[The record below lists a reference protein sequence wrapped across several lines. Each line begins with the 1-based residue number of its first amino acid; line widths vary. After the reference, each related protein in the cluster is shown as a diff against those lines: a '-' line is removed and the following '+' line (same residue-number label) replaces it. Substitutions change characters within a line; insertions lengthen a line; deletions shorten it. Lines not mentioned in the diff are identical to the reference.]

1 MYISNCKINF
11 NDWNGQTAFLGAFNS
26 RFITSLDSGS
36 WSNKQI
42 LSVNLRYA
50 HFRSLLL
57 VEIFEQPLIMLKNEC
72 SIFYAENISIGSGP
86 GSRTLLKKCCL
97 LVGNIYVWREDYT
110 TLVLYTRSWNSDVWR
125 IKLVTMSWYCI
136 THVIEIVG
144 EIGYIENWAWT
155 SVTQI
160 WQNFSTLVKL
170 LFITIIECKKLCQRL
185 RLWQIFNGL
194 YFVFGKI
201 FNLLFMQLFMLFG
214 KFCKCP
220 TIEKLILPSGHTV

>member
-144 EIGYIENWAWT
+144 EVGYIENLGLNKCDPDLAKFRHFGEVVVNHYYCMQKVVPTFT
-155 SVTQI
+155 SLTNFQWFIFCI
-160 WQNFSTLVKL
+160 WQNFQPTLAIVYA
-170 LFITIIECKKLCQRL
+170 IR
-185 RLWQIFNGL
+185 QIL
-194 YFVFGKI
+194 
-201 FNLLFMQLFMLFG
+201 
-214 KFCKCP
+214 
-220 TIEKLILPSGHTV
+220 